1 MRMHHYERKERMNMK
16 AHIYTIEDEYMG
28 IPLTIEGE
36 LIDYEDYEPPF
47 IVIQDISFKDRP
59 LEMWTLNER
68 YIEHLRNRIF
78 QEWCNE
84 VRESITSNRRKEARS
99 C

>member
-1 MRMHHYERKERMNMK
+1 MK

-36 LIDYEDYEPPF
+36 LLDFEDENLPF
-47 IVIQDISFKDRP
+47 IVVQEINFKDKP
-59 LEMWTLNER
+59 LELWTVSDR
-68 YIEHLRNRIF
+68 YIEHLKNRIF

-84 VRESITSNRRKEARS
+84 VRNEVCQKEARS

>member
-1 MRMHHYERKERMNMK
+1 MNMK

-36 LIDYEDYEPPF
+36 LLDFEDENLPF
-47 IVIQDISFKDRP
+47 IVVQEINFKDKP
-59 LEMWTLNER
+59 LELWTVSDR
-68 YIEHLRNRIF
+68 YIEHLKNRIF
-78 QEWCNE
+78 QTWCSE
-84 VRESITSNRRKEARS
+84 VCQNGARS